1 MRTVTHAW
9 TAAVGS
15 GIFGLVLCGILTGCG
30 GQAEPAPQ
38 PPAPPKLAVQG
49 PGAAAGPATTTPA
62 APDVYARLHQPFKE
76 ATLAEPPDP
85 QYWLPPKTKAGKSVG
100 ALYEAVVAE
109 WDKVPFLTPQGKKLA
124 YTATLTTDLGVI
136 KIELWPEV
144 APNQVRN
151 FVALARAGYYNGLEF
166 DRTMKRELEDKKGQ
180 FFDYLE
186 AGCPLGTG
194 ELNYGS
200 IGYWLKPELSNEVKH
215 EEGCVGAWHGE
226 ELESAACKF
235 YITLT
240 KADWMDGN
248 FTLFGKI
255 TLGLDVARAIH
266 QQPVCDEGLHDR
278 PVQPVVIRSVA
289 IDCREKP

>member
-1 MRTVTHAW
+1 MRTVTHAC
-9 TAAVGS
+9 TAAVSS
-15 GIFGLVLCGILTGCG
+15 GIFGLLLCGILTGCG

-38 PPAPPKLAVQG
+38 TPAPPKLAVQG
-49 PGAAAGPATTTPA
+49 PGATAGPATTTPA

-85 QYWLPPKTKAGKSVG
+85 QYWLPAKTKTGKSVG
-100 ALYEAVVAE
+100 TLYETAVAE

-124 YTATLTTDLGVI
+124 YTATITTDLGVI

-144 APNQVRN
+144 APNHVRN

-235 YITLT
+235 YITLS

-255 TLGLDVARAIH
+255 TQGLDVARAI
-266 QQPVCDEGLHDR
+266 QLQPVCDDGLHDR
-278 PVQPVVIRSVA
+278 PVHPVVIRSVA